1 VVNPDLLVTRAG
13 HVVYEIDSAGPV
25 ANCTKNLFLTV
36 PVGYGILQAS
46 IFGAIMA
53 RLRIMVGVAGVMMTA
68 WLAVA
73 QNGAAGARTNEAISN
88 GSLIHTLVA
97 APVIGQPYSAVQVH
111 RTVRKLADGTTI
123 SHQGHHGVA
132 RDAEGRV
139 RVEMRMAQGQNGGP
153 DTVMVFVLD
162 PVAHTF
168 TTWTTGPKAIKTAS
182 VVKLPAERNSR
193 AAQARV
199 EGDSTRPQPIVTTE
213 DLGIQTVQSLPVS
226 DVRTTTIVPAGRSGN
241 DAPITKTQEVWTSPE
256 LKLVMKEQWND
267 PRSGERTIEL
277 NNFSQ
282 AEPDPALFH
291 PPQGY
296 EVKSALESLKEL
308 EEKMSAAQN

>member
-1 VVNPDLLVTRAG
+1 MMRPRFV
-13 HVVYEIDSAGPV
+13 
-25 ANCTKNLFLTV
+25 F
-36 PVGYGILQAS
+36 
-46 IFGAIMA
+46 
-53 RLRIMVGVAGVMMTA
+53 GVAGVMMA
-68 WLAVA
+68 SLAVA
-73 QNGAAGARTNEAISN
+73 QNGAVGSGTNEVISN
-88 GSLIHTLVA
+88 GGLINTLLA
-97 APVIGQPYSAVQVH
+97 APVVGQPYSAVRVQ
-111 RTVRKLADGTTI
+111 RTSQKLANGTTI
-123 SHQGHHGVA
+123 SHEGHHWVA

-139 RVEMRMAQGQNGGP
+139 RVQLRMGKNEDGEAESA
-153 DTVMVFVLD
+153 MVFVLD

-168 TTWTTGPKAIKTAS
+168 TTWATGPKANKTAS
-182 VVKLPAERNSR
+182 VVKLPAERKPR
-193 AAQARV
+193 VAAQAQV
-199 EGDSTRPQPIVTTE
+199 GGDSTRPQPIVTTE
-213 DLGIQTVQSLPVS
+213 NLGMQTVQGLSVS

-277 NNFSQ
+277 DNFSQ

>member
-1 VVNPDLLVTRAG
+1 MTRLQLV
-13 HVVYEIDSAGPV
+13 
-25 ANCTKNLFLTV
+25 
-36 PVGYGILQAS
+36 
-46 IFGAIMA
+46 
-53 RLRIMVGVAGVMMTA
+53 VGVAGLVMTA
-68 WLAVA
+68 SLAVA
-73 QNGAAGARTNEAISN
+73 QNGAAGSGTNEVISN
-88 GSLIHTLVA
+88 GGLINTLLA
-97 APVIGQPYSAVQVH
+97 APVVGQPYSAVRVQ
-111 RTVRKLADGTTI
+111 RTRQKLADGTTI
-123 SHQGHHGVA
+123 SHEGHHEVA

-139 RVEMRMAQGQNGGP
+139 RVQLRMGKNRNGEAESAI
-153 DTVMVFVLD
+153 VFVLD

-168 TTWTTGPKAIKTAS
+168 TTWTTGPKANKIAS
-182 VVKLPAERNSR
+182 VVKLPAERKSR
-193 AAQARV
+193 VAGQARV
-199 EGDSTRPQPIVTTE
+199 EGDSARPQPIVTTE
-213 DLGIQTVQSLPVS
+213 NLGMQTVQGLPVS
-226 DVRTTTIVPAGRSGN
+226 DVRTTTVVPAGRSGN

-296 EVKSALESLKEL
+296 QVKDALESLKEL

>member
-1 VVNPDLLVTRAG
+1 LG
-13 HVVYEIDSAGPV
+13 
-25 ANCTKNLFLTV
+25 
-36 PVGYGILQAS
+36 
-46 IFGAIMA
+46 
-53 RLRIMVGVAGVMMTA
+53 VGVVGLMMTA
-68 WLAVA
+68 SL
-73 QNGAAGARTNEAISN
+73 AGAQSGDAGSGANEVISN
-88 GSLIHTLVA
+88 GSLMHTLAA

-111 RTVRKLADGTTI
+111 RMVRKLADGTTI

-168 TTWTTGPKAIKTAS
+168 TSWTTGPKVSKIAS
-182 VVKLPAERNSR
+182 VVKLPVERKSR
-193 AAQARV
+193 VAAQARV
-199 EGDSTRPQPIVTTE
+199 EGDATRPQPIVTTE
-213 DLGIQTVQSLPVS
+213 NLGMQTVQGLPVS

-277 NNFSQ
+277 DNFSQ

-296 EVKSALESLKEL
+296 EVKNALESLKEL

>member
-1 VVNPDLLVTRAG
+1 MMMRPWFV
-13 HVVYEIDSAGPV
+13 
-25 ANCTKNLFLTV
+25 F
-36 PVGYGILQAS
+36 
-46 IFGAIMA
+46 
-53 RLRIMVGVAGVMMTA
+53 GVAGVMMTA
-68 WLAVA
+68 SLAVA
-73 QNGAAGARTNEAISN
+73 QNGAVGSGANEVISN
-88 GSLIHTLVA
+88 GSLIHTLMA

-168 TTWTTGPKAIKTAS
+168 TTWTTGPKANKTAS
-182 VVKLPAERNSR
+182 VVKLPAERKPR
-193 AAQARV
+193 VAAQARV
-199 EGDSTRPQPIVTTE
+199 GGDSTRPQPIVTTE
-213 DLGIQTVQSLPVS
+213 NLGMQTVQGLSVS

-277 NNFSQ
+277 DKFSQ